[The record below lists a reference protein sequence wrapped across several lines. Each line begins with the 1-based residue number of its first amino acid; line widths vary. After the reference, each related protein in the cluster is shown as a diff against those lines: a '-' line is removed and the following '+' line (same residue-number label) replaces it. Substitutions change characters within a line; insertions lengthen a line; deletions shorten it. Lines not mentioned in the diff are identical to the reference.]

1 MIMARKAKDAPP
13 KQESLPEE
21 NITSDKVSKPAKSVW
36 TGPGNLID
44 KGRIVRPGDELPQD

>member
-1 MIMARKAKDAPP
+1 MARKAKDAPP